1 MIPADE
7 AGLRAATGSGRLHEG
22 DHLDLKRE
30 LPGGDR
36 GSNSIAVDLASF
48 ALAGG
53 TILVGVDEGPPAI
66 LTPVTMRGQRERVE
80 QIARSSIDPPLR
92 VAVREIAADGRAGDG
107 YLVIEVPPSVDAPHS
122 VAGAFRGRSGTTNTV
137 LTANEVRRLH
147 GRGPEGGVRPITEF
161 LRGFVALDPT
171 QEEQRRQAHLFI
183 VARPLRVDAEM
194 LQAVVGD
201 RWEEWTREHVLHPPR
216 LTEEFSPDTDTANR
230 LFRTPSGWIA
240 TGYEA
245 VHRPPE
251 PLYENYGIEVEIGED
266 GTLRLFC
273 SRASDDWRGGRVA
286 FEILIGGLVRRVI
299 DLAAVV
305 SGDTGFAGDWEV
317 GVAITDLR
325 GCVSHFR
332 MKGWMVDR
340 EDCPSY
346 PEDSY
351 ERTWCGS
358 AADLAARNGVVA
370 RLVGPLNRAMND
382 GRSPMPMPR

>member
-66 LTPVTMRGQRERVE
+66 LTPVTLRGQRERVE
-80 QIARSSIDPPLR
+80 QIARSSVDPPLR

-147 GRGPEGGVRPITEF
+147 ERGPEGGVRPITEV

-171 QEEQRRQAHLFI
+171 QAGQRRQAHLFI
-183 VARPLRVDAEM
+183 VARPLRADVEM

-201 RWEEWTREHVLHPPR
+201 RWEEWTREHVLHAPR
-216 LTEEFSPDTDTANR
+216 LTEEFSPDATPKRPTGCSARHRDGSRPATR
-230 LFRTPSGWIA
+230 RSTGRRSRSMRT
-240 TGYEA
+240 TG
-245 VHRPPE
+245 
-251 PLYENYGIEVEIGED
+251 
-266 GTLRLFC
+266 
-273 SRASDDWRGGRVA
+273 SRSRSARTGR
-286 FEILIGGLVRRVI
+286 
-299 DLAAVV
+299 
-305 SGDTGFAGDWEV
+305 
-317 GVAITDLR
+317 
-325 GCVSHFR
+325 
-332 MKGWMVDR
+332 
-340 EDCPSY
+340 
-346 PEDSY
+346 
-351 ERTWCGS
+351 
-358 AADLAARNGVVA
+358 
-370 RLVGPLNRAMND
+370 
-382 GRSPMPMPR
+382 